1 MNCQSCGM
9 PMNDTGDHGGANPT
23 NPYCQYCTDDAGT
36 LKSKEEVRQGLIN
49 YYMQTDGLTV
59 EQASLKADERMSK
72 QPAWM
77 QQPTETVQEPVVSA
91 PEQPVAPVES
101 TEVPLSTLD
110 QTPEVPQ
117 TEVTQTPAPEV
128 PAEQPVVPGGSTIP
142 EETVVSSSE
151 DTNTAA

>member
-1 MNCQSCGM
+1 
-9 PMNDTGDHGGANPT
+9 MNDTGDHGGANPT

-59 EQASLKADERMSK
+59 EQASLKADERMNK
-72 QPAWM
+72 QPAW
-77 QQPTETVQEPVVSA
+77 QQPTETVQEPVVGA

-101 TEVPLSTLD
+101 TEVPLSTLG
-110 QTPEVPQ
+110 QTPDAPQAEVP
-117 TEVTQTPAPEV
+117 QTPAPEV
-128 PAEQPVVPGGSTIP
+128 SAEQPVVSGGSTIP

-151 DTNTAA
+151 DTNPTA

>member
-36 LKSKEEVRQGLIN
+36 LKSREEVREGMIN
-49 YYMQTDGLTV
+49 FYMQTEGKDRAAA
-59 EQASLKADERMSK
+59 EQVVDARMAQ

-77 QQPTETVQEPVVSA
+77 QQSTEMVQEPVVSA
-91 PEQPVAPVES
+91 PEQPVAPVET
-101 TEVPLSTLD
+101 TEVPLSTVD

-117 TEVTQTPAPEV
+117 TEVTQTPAPE
-128 PAEQPVVPGGSTIP
+128 ATGGSTIP

-151 DTNTAA
+151 DTNPTA

>member
-23 NPYCQYCTDDAGT
+23 NPYCQYCTDDTGT

-59 EQASLKADERMSK
+59 EQASLKADERMSS

-77 QQPTETVQEPVVSA
+77 QQPAETVQEPVVSA

-101 TEVPLSTLD
+101 TEIPLSTLG
-110 QTPEVPQ
+110 QTPEV
-117 TEVTQTPAPEV
+117 TTTSAPEA
-128 PAEQPVVPGGSTIP
+128 AEQPVVPGGSTIP

-151 DTNTAA
+151 PEDTNPTA